1 MLWVVTVK
9 AFNRAT
15 GMQVEGRY
23 AASAQ
28 SKDEAIAW
36 VVQMFEQTDV
46 EFEVNAK
53 RHSSDVLVLE
63 MKQVGR
69 VVQR

>member
-1 MLWVVTVK
+1 MLWIVSVK

-23 AASAQ
+23 AACARTKQ
-28 SKDEAIAW
+28 EAIAW

-46 EFEVNAK
+46 QFEVDAK
-53 RHSSDVLVLE
+53 QHSSDVLVLE
-63 MKQVGR
+63 MKQLGR
-69 VVQR
+69 VPER